1 MPTTISITDLP
12 TLAGVDLGHSDWL
25 EVGQDRIDLFAH
37 ATGDQQWIHVDAERA
52 RMGPFGTT
60 IAHGFLSL
68 ALIAPL
74 WEQVL
79 TVTGASMSVNYGIDR
94 LRFVSP
100 VPVGSTVRLHSTV
113 TSVTEVAGG
122 WQITVEQLLE
132 VQGAARPAVVATCLF
147 RFYPA
152 T

>member
-12 TLAGVDLGHSDWL
+12 TLAGVDLGYSDWL

-37 ATGDQQWIHVDAERA
+37 ATGDDQWIHLDAERA
-52 RMGPFGTT
+52 RTGPFGTT

-79 TVTGASMSVNYGIDR
+79 TVTGSSMSVNYGIDR
-94 LRFVSP
+94 LRFISP
-100 VPVGSTVRLHSTV
+100 VPAGSAVRLHSTV
-113 TSVTEVAGG
+113 ESVTEIAGG
-122 WQITVEQLLE
+122 WQLTVEQLLG
-132 VQGAARPAVVATCLF
+132 VQDATRPAVAATCLF

-152 T
+152 A